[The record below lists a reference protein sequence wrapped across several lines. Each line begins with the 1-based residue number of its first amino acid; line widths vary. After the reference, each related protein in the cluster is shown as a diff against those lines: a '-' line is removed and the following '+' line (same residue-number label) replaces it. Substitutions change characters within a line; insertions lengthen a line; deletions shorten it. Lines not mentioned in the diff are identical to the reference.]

1 MPKSA
6 AGKLISLPLRLF
18 SISRPVLD
26 GCFRSQTQI
35 VSLTIKK
42 NIHHKTPNGAH
53 QLSLAICFHSSKS
66 GALSS
71 LEAIKVC
78 SSAVELRTSHNVS
91 IRPPPGPRTLPF
103 VGNHYELYPDPLGN
117 YDRLFARYG
126 PMIKTVNMGTPTY
139 HTNDPEISRHVLR
152 EGDHF
157 TKITS
162 DPAHPLFYMSDQT
175 ALFTCDSDSPA
186 FPVSHKFVPP
196 AMSPRAMAHHAPLI
210 QASARSIFPV
220 LDELCHRELAFNVY
234 QYMFKMA
241 GQVIWRVIVGQ
252 DLEHFRALNTPPAP
266 AIHLLGE
273 YLRLMKKTSLRPKW
287 YGSLPFGEPARL
299 RVVHDQLWGTVAE
312 ALDECVTPGGGP
324 LSLRDPAASLQSS
337 CVADFLCRA
346 RDEKGEGL
354 PREFLLGNVVILL
367 GAGFVT
373 SASLLS
379 WSIYSLVRYPGNQ
392 ERLLQE
398 LVDHGADGKKT
409 WTYAEVHAMPFL
421 DRFVKETQRMHSPSF
436 QTARNAK
443 KDVVLPGGYLVPAR
457 AVVIPCFPS
466 LHKNPAYWENPTRFD
481 ADRWAD
487 EGVAGKGMRT
497 GLYTPFAAG
506 GRGCVGFNLALMEIK
521 MVLAELVY
529 HYRFEDASTEAVVY
543 DPDFLVTRPLNFYA
557 SPVKRTEWPLVSKE
571 VGERGGTGVE

>member
-1 MPKSA
+1 MGKVPKSA
-6 AGKLISLPLRLF
+6 AGKLIFLPLRLF
-18 SISRPVLD
+18 STSRPVLD
-26 GCFRSQTQI
+26 GCFLLQTQV
-35 VSLTIKK
+35 VSLPPTFTEIQ
-42 NIHHKTPNGAH
+42 TAH
-53 QLSLAICFHSSKS
+53 QRPAICFHSSEN

-152 EGDHF
+152 EGDNF

-162 DPAHPLFYMSDQT
+162 DPAHPLFYMSDQS
-175 ALFTCDSDSPA
+175 ALFTCNSDSPA
-186 FPVSHKFVPP
+186 FSISHKFVPP
-196 AMSPRAMAHHAPLI
+196 ALSPRAMAHHAPLI

-220 LDELCHRELAFNVY
+220 LDELCDRELAFNVY

-252 DLEHFRALNTPPAP
+252 DLGHFRALNTPPAP

-299 RVVHDQLWGTVAE
+299 RVVHDELWGTVAE
-312 ALDECVTPGGGP
+312 ALEECVTSGGGP
-324 LSLRDPAASLQSS
+324 LSLRDPAASLDSS

-354 PREFLLGNVVILL
+354 PRDFLLGNVVILL

-379 WSIYSLVRYPGNQ
+379 WSIYSLVKYPGNQ

-443 KDVVLPGGYLVPAR
+443 KDVVLPGGYLVPAG
-457 AVVIPCFPS
+457 AVVISCFPS
-466 LHKNPAYWENPTRFD
+466 LHKNPAYWENPSRFD

-487 EGVAGKGMRT
+487 EGVAGKRMRT

-521 MVLAELVY
+521 VVLAELVY

-557 SPVKRTEWPLVSKE
+557 SPVKRTEWPLVSR
-571 VGERGGTGVE
+571 V